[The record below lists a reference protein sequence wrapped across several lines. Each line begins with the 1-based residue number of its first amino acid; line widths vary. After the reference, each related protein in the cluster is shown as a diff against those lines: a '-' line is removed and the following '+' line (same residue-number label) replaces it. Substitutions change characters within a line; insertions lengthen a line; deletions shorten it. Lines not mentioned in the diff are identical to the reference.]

1 MKVLDEII
9 VKDQLNTYR
18 MMLGMFRTCYEK
30 GLTFKDSI
38 DLIEGTIRNT
48 EKDMEKGEGK

>member
-18 MMLGMFRTCYEK
+18 MMLGMFRTCYQK